1 MALRASLGTLVAVL
15 RNPRIAVVEL
25 AYLGF
30 SLAEWTVWIG
40 VLVYAFRVGGPTEV
54 GLAVAIQLVPSAIL
68 APLAAVIGDR
78 YRRDRV
84 LVAAYLMQGAAVLAL
99 AAAVAAGVAVIAVY
113 LLAALANATMTLTR
127 PLQSALV
134 PSLAETPAEL
144 TAANVFG
151 GTIENASIL
160 LGPALAGIGLA
171 VAGSAAIFAI
181 SGAVVAGAGLLIAL
195 TLVRAAHP
203 DLAPGRDPRRHPL
216 AEVLEGL
223 AVLVRPGRPRTVV
236 AVFAMAEIVWG
247 AVDVLVIVLALDLLA
262 AGEPAVGYLNAVFGA
277 GGLVGVALTVTLIGR
292 PRLATPFGIGVLL
305 FGLPLAL
312 LGVGGG
318 PVIAVS
324 LLMVSGAGRSL
335 MDVAGRTLLQRVA
348 PHALLARIFGVLEGI
363 DMASLAAG
371 SVVASLLVAGLG
383 PHAAFVA
390 VGLLLPAAIL
400 LSAGSLREIDMAAEV
415 HLVELELLRRIP
427 IFAPL
432 SALVLERLAASL
444 VPVHAEAGDAIIRQ
458 GDPGDRYY
466 VVAEGRVRVLVDG
479 KEVREL
485 GSGDAFGEIALL
497 RAVPRTASVMA
508 VTGVEMLALERGP
521 FLEVVTGHPQS
532 VAAADSVVTAHLSAA
547 R

>member
-1 MALRASLGTLVAVL
+1 MALRASLGTLAAVL

-40 VLVYAFRVGGPTEV
+40 VLVYAFGVGGATEV
-54 GLAVAIQLVPSAIL
+54 GLAVVVQLVPSAIL

-84 LVAAYLMQGAAVLAL
+84 LVAAYLMQGLAVLAL
-99 AAAVAAGVAVIAVY
+99 AGAVGAGAPVFGVY

-144 TAANVFG
+144 TAANVAG

-160 LGPALAGIGLA
+160 LGPALAGLGLG
-171 VAGSAAIFAI
+171 VIGSAAVFAI
-181 SGAVVAGAGLLIAL
+181 SGAVVLAAGVLIAA

-203 DLAPGRDPRRHPL
+203 ALAASPDPRRHPL
-216 AEVLEGL
+216 VEIREGL
-223 AVLVRPGRPRTVV
+223 AALVRPGRPRTVV
-236 AVFAMAEIVWG
+236 AVFATAEVVWG
-247 AVDVLVIVLALDLLA
+247 AVDVLVIVLALDLLS

-292 PRLATPFGIGVLL
+292 PRLATPFGVGVLL

-312 LGVGGG
+312 LGLGGG

-324 LLMVSGAGRSL
+324 LLLVSGAGRSL

-363 DMASLAAG
+363 DMASLAVG

-383 PHAAFVA
+383 PSAAFVA
-390 VGLLLPAAIL
+390 IGLLLPVAVAL
-400 LSAGSLREIDMAAEV
+400 TAGSLREIDMAAEV

-444 VPVHAEAGDAIIRQ
+444 VPAHAEPGDTILRQ
-458 GDPGDRYY
+458 GDAGDRYY
-466 VVAEGRVRVLVDG
+466 VVADGRVTVLVDG
-479 KEVREL
+479 VTVREL
-485 GSGDAFGEIALL
+485 GPGEGFGEIALL
-497 RAVPRTASVMA
+497 RAVPRTASVVA
-508 VTGVEMLALERGP
+508 LTEVELLALERGP

-532 VAAADSVVTAHLSAA
+532 VAAAEGVVAAHLSTA